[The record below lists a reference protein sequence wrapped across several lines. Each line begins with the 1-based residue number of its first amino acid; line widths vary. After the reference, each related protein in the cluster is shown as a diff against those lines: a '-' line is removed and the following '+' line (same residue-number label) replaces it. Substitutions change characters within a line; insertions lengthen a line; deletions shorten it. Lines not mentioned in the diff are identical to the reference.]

1 MVHPS
6 RFAQVFAVA
15 ILALSLTCVTAQ
27 AQVFSTP
34 KNISN
39 NTDYSYTPQVAVD
52 GAGNINVVWE
62 DDTANNSNILFSR
75 STDGGVTFAAPLN
88 VSNSLGFSFDP
99 RIFVDGQGG
108 INVVWTSDAPGNHD
122 IFFSRSTN
130 GGANFSTPLN
140 LSNDAADSLSPQLA
154 VDTSGNISVVWE
166 NDSITFGVLFSHST
180 DGGAT
185 FSTPLDLATNTG
197 GSFGAQLFVAPDGS
211 IDVVWED
218 DSTTQSEISFSRST
232 DKGATFS
239 TPKNLSSDPGFSFD
253 AQIAVDAS
261 GNIDVIWADN
271 TPGNYDILFARSTD
285 QGATFSSPRNLSNRP
300 GTSRNA
306 QIGVDANGG
315 VYVVW
320 QDDVPSVFNNRDIFF
335 ARSGDAGVNF
345 SAPANLSNNTG
356 DSSNPWITVDN
367 TGGINLTWQDT
378 TPGLAKVFFARSLD
392 AGATFVTQNL
402 SNDSGSSSDSQLA
415 ADKDGNLNV
424 VWSDDTPGV
433 NQVLFSRFSS
443 PQVTKHP
450 PVANAGA
457 DQTLECA
464 GPGGTPATLNG
475 SGSTDP
481 DGTALS
487 YVWTDEAGNGM
498 GTSAIAQVS
507 VTMGT
512 HTFTLTVTNAAGLT
526 STATTHV
533 TVRDT
538 MAPTLS
544 VSVSPN
550 DLWPPNHKL
559 VQINATV
566 VATDTCD
573 ASPRVQLVSITSSD
587 PLDGDDVQA
596 VGGGQVPFGTDVR
609 SFMLSAERSSSQTDR
624 VYTVTY
630 AATDASGHTTTAS
643 AQVQVGNPA
652 QYAAATSAHKKQK
665 GRDRDERRDHE
676 RHDRDRRDHDE

>member
-1 MVHPS
+1 VVNPS
-6 RFAQVFAVA
+6 RFAQVFA
-15 ILALSLTCVTAQ
+15 ILALGLLGICASTQ
-27 AQVFSTP
+27 AQVFSAP
-34 KNISN
+34 KNVSN
-39 NTDYSYTPQVAVD
+39 NSDYSFTPQVAVD
-52 GAGNINVVWE
+52 AAGNIYTVWE
-62 DDTANNSNILFSR
+62 DDTASNSNILFSR
-75 STDGGVTFAAPLN
+75 STDGGATFSAPRNL
-88 VSNSLGFSFDP
+88 SNSSGWSFDP
-99 RIFVDGQGG
+99 RLLVDSQGG
-108 INVVWTSDAPGNHD
+108 INVVWVCDAPGNHD
-122 IFFSRSTN
+122 IFFSRSTD
-130 GGANFSTPLN
+130 GGGSFSAPLN

-218 DSTTQSEISFSRST
+218 DSNSQSEISFSRST

-239 TPKNLSSDPGFSFD
+239 TPKNLSSNPGFSFD
-253 AQIAVDAS
+253 AQIVVDAS
-261 GNIDVIWADN
+261 GNIDVVWADN
-271 TPGNYDILFARSTD
+271 TSGNYDILFSRSTD
-285 QGATFSSPRNLSNRP
+285 EGANFSSPKNLSNSP
-300 GTSRNA
+300 GNSLNA
-306 QIGVDANGG
+306 QIGVDAKGG

-320 QDDVPSVFNNRDIFF
+320 QENVPAVFNNKDIFL
-335 ARSGDAGVNF
+335 ATSSDGGANF
-345 SAPANLSNNTG
+345 STPTNLSNDTG
-356 DSSNPWITVDN
+356 NSTNPWIAVDGN
-367 TGGINLTWQDT
+367 GAINLSWQDT
-378 TPGLAKVFFARSLD
+378 TSGFSSISFARSQD
-392 AGATFVTQNL
+392 AGASFATQNL
-402 SNDSGSSSDSQLA
+402 SNDAGPSSDAQVV
-415 ADKDGNLNV
+415 ADSNGNLDV
-424 VWSDDTPGV
+424 VWSDDTSGV
-433 NQVLFSRFSS
+433 NQILFSRFSS

-450 PVANAGA
+450 PIANAGA
-457 DQTLECA
+457 DQTVECA
-464 GPGGTPATLNG
+464 GPGGTPVTLNG
-475 SGSTDP
+475 SASSDP

-487 YVWTDEAGNGM
+487 YVWTDEAGNVM
-498 GTSAIAQVS
+498 GTSAIAQLS

-526 STATTHV
+526 ATAATRV

-566 VATDTCD
+566 VATDICD
-573 ASPRVQLVSITSSD
+573 ANPGVQLVSITSSD

-609 SFMLSAERSSSQTDR
+609 SFMLSAERSNPQTDR

-643 AQVQVGNPA
+643 AQVQVGNSA
-652 QYAAATSAHKKQK
+652 QYAAGASANKKYK
-665 GRDRDERRDHE
+665 GSDRDARNDHDKRHDHE
-676 RHDRDRRDHDE
+676 RDE